1 MSGRTPEQ
9 RGAVRF
15 AEKVLELLD
24 EGRYTATYKFA
35 VLLALMDLVLESTEA
50 SGSPPLVLTTRQ
62 IAEKTVE
69 IYWPHTVPFA
79 GQSGP
84 GVLRQNSSGQAE
96 IVSAI
101 QRFRDRAAA
110 DATAP
115 RWQAR
120 LAAPDAFERLVRFVE
135 WKLIQMPLPRVQ
147 MMGQAYDDFIYT
159 IHWDQR
165 VARRDIERYQDGS
178 PSAFDNRVLLRPAVG
193 EYLLQLNGLLRPL
206 LHRRWAA
213 LVAQL
218 NRLEESQLEEF
229 LFGAG
234 RTSMARIREALWE
247 MQARR
252 CFYCETR
259 LADPAD
265 AEVDHFIPWA
275 RYPDDG
281 LDNLVAADRRCNGD
295 KSSSLAAPAHVA
307 RWARRF
313 ARESSEH
320 AQLHEIAGATR
331 WHRDARRTLGAAR
344 GIYMRLPHDARLW
357 LRRREFVAADGAVI
371 REALAATR

>member
-1 MSGRTPEQ
+1 MREASPEQ
-9 RGAVRF
+9 LGAIAF

-35 VLLALMDLVLESTEA
+35 VLLALMDLALERTEA
-50 SGSPPLVLTTRQ
+50 SGSPPLTLTTRQ

-79 GQSGP
+79 GQAVP
-84 GVLRQNSSGQAE
+84 AILRQNSTGQAE

-101 QRFRDRAAA
+101 QRFRSRLAA

-120 LAAPDAFERLVRFVE
+120 LAAPEGFEALVRFVE

-147 MMGQAYDDFIYT
+147 LMGQAHHEFIYT
-159 IHWDQR
+159 IHWDLR
-165 VARRDIERYQDGS
+165 VSRRDVERYQDGS
-178 PSAFDNRVLLRPAVG
+178 DSEFDNRVVLKPGVG

-213 LVAQL
+213 LVAQF
-218 NRLEESQLEEF
+218 NRLEESQLEDF
-229 LFGAG
+229 LFGAD
-234 RTSMARIREALWE
+234 RAATVKIRERLWE

-252 CFYCETR
+252 CFYCDAR
-259 LADPAD
+259 LTTPVAAQ
-265 AEVDHFIPWA
+265 VDHFIPWA

-281 LDNLVAADRRCNGD
+281 LDNLVAADRRCNVD
-295 KSSSLAAPAHVA
+295 KSSSLAAPDHVA

-313 ARESSEH
+313 VKESDQH
-320 AQLHEIAGATR
+320 GQLQEMAGATR

-344 GIYMRLPHDARLW
+344 GIYMRLPVDARLW
-357 LRRREFVAADGAVI
+357 LRQREFVRPDEAVI
-371 REALAATR
+371 KDALGVRM